1 MYTTFYTLSQ
11 FSSKPHNIQLRAQLT
26 NRLSLLTQD
35 TMSRQS
41 LHITKG
47 RQKIPWVT
55 HLPMHRVCNSLNKT
69 TKCLPLARTGSGTHT
84 PGHSPIQHLNI
95 MLRRHYPR
103 KALTVHHASQS
114 RVTDLLYTPSPGS
127 LDPCQVVRRLATSH
141 QPTHHTTQCESPPDV
156 SNLLAPGT
164 CTQTHYELANN
175 GAPLCQTNGK
185 SLSFDTHLFN
195 NQHLNGF

>member
-11 FSSKPHNIQLRAQLT
+11 FSSEPHNIQLRAQLT

-35 TMSRQS
+35 TMSRQL

-69 TKCLPLARTGSGTHT
+69 TKCLPSARTGSGTHT

-103 KALTVHHASQS
+103 KALSVHRAQHNYLSLS
-114 RVTDLLYTPSPGS
+114 RSTRHHPYLWTHVKWFQETS
-127 LDPCQVVRRLATSH
+127 SH
-141 QPTHHTTQCESPPDV
+141 QPIHHKTQCKSPPDV
-156 SNLLAPGT
+156 TNSLAPDT
-164 CTQTHYELANN
+164 HTQTH
-175 GAPLCQTNGK
+175 
-185 SLSFDTHLFN
+185 
-195 NQHLNGF
+195 